1 MAAVAGARALR
12 TAAQVAHQATSAALE
27 YVLGDVV
34 VAGPREAAGV
44 VRAEDV
50 QGRLVGARA
59 QREDETREEEVA
71 AVRSAVPA
79 HAQRVLEESESGL
92 VGADVHGVHEGR
104 VAVGALVGEQLT

>member
-27 YVLGDVV
+27 YVLGDMV

-59 QREDETREEEVA
+59 QREDKAGEEEVA
-71 AVRSAVPA
+71 AVRSAIPA
-79 HAQRVLEESESGL
+79 HAQRELEESESGL
-92 VGADVHGVHEGR
+92 VSADVHGIHEGR
-104 VAVGALVGEQLT
+104 VAVGALVGE